1 MLPRIWGQYRF
12 DLKSGNCYK
21 FANEKITPAEPAGPR
36 PQFRNYGITEQTAI
50 MVIGVHTLTQPGW
63 SHIFI
68 ERHSPGYIWEDLLFK
83 NY

>member
-1 MLPRIWGQYRF
+1 MKKLPRQSLHGRGHN
-12 DLKSGNCYK
+12 LG
-21 FANEKITPAEPAGPR
+21 IT
-36 PQFRNYGITEQTAI
+36 ITEQTAI

-63 SHIFI
+63 SHILI